1 MDKVALTA
9 AGLYVIVLLRAGGT
23 FAVGWLA
30 GAGARRSKYAERI
43 SASKLQR
50 VESAI
55 QRWGAPV
62 VAVSFLTVGFQ
73 TAANFLAG
81 TMRMPLRRYL
91 PALFI
96 GGAAW
101 AVIYATAGIG
111 VLQLLGRLFSEHA
124 GLGVAGVAALV
135 LVVGGVVVVR
145 RRNAARAAEREGAD
159 RDGTDRDGA
168 DREAVAPADET

>member
-30 GAGARRSKYAERI
+30 GAGARRSRFAGRI
-43 SASKLQR
+43 SSGKFQR
-50 VESAI
+50 VERAI

-81 TMRMPLRRYL
+81 SMRMPLPRYL
-91 PALFI
+91 PALFL

-101 AVIYATAGIG
+101 ALLYATVGLGALE
-111 VLQLLGRLFSEHA
+111 VLARLFAERTA
-124 GLGVAGVAALV
+124 LGVTAVAV
-135 LVVGGVVVVR
+135 LLLAVCGVVVYR
-145 RRNAARAAEREGAD
+145 RRRSAAPAPHEAAAEKS
-159 RDGTDRDGA
+159 
-168 DREAVAPADET
+168 

>member
-30 GAGARRSKYAERI
+30 GAGARRSRYAGRI
-43 SASKLQR
+43 ASGKFAR
-50 VESAI
+50 VERAI

-81 TMRMPLRRYL
+81 SMRMPLPRYL

-101 AVIYATAGIG
+101 ALLYATVG
-111 VLQLLGRLFSEHA
+111 LGALEMVKRLFAEQTA
-124 GLGVAGVAALV
+124 LGVAAVVALL
-135 LVVGGVVVVR
+135 LVVCGVVVHR
-145 RRNAARAAEREGAD
+145 RRNAAPAPRDAAVEESSS
-159 RDGTDRDGA
+159 
-168 DREAVAPADET
+168 

>member
-1 MDKVALTA
+1 MEIVLTA
-9 AGLYVIVLLRAGGT
+9 GALYVIVLLRAGGT

-30 GAGARRSKYAERI
+30 GAGARRSRFAGRI
-43 SASKLQR
+43 SSAKFRR
-50 VESAI
+50 VERAI

-81 TMRMPLRRYL
+81 SMRMPLPRYL

-101 AVIYATAGIG
+101 ALLYATAGLG
-111 VLQLLGRLFSEHA
+111 ALEVLGRLFA
-124 GLGVAGVAALV
+124 GRTALGVSAVAV
-135 LVVGGVVVVR
+135 LLLAVCGVVAYR
-145 RRNAARAAEREGAD
+145 RRRPVPPSGD
-159 RDGTDRDGA
+159 T
-168 DREAVAPADET
+168 APDAS

>member
-9 AGLYVIVLLRAGGT
+9 AGLYAIVLVRAGGT

-30 GAGARRSKYAERI
+30 GAGVRRSRLAERV
-43 SASKLQR
+43 SSTKFRRLER
-50 VESAI
+50 AI

-81 TMRMPLRRYL
+81 SMRMPLPRYL
-91 PALFI
+91 PALFV

-101 AVIYATAGIG
+101 ALVYATVGIG
-111 VLQLLGRLFSEHA
+111 ALDLLAKLFAERT
-124 GLGVAGVAALV
+124 GLGVAAVAALLAV
-135 LVVGGVVVVR
+135 CGAVVYWR
-145 RRNAARAAEREGAD
+145 RSAASAT
-159 RDGTDRDGA
+159 RDV
-168 DREAVAPADET
+168 EADES

>member
-9 AGLYVIVLLRAGGT
+9 AGLYAIVLVRAGGT

-30 GAGARRSKYAERI
+30 GAGVRRSRLAERVS
-43 SASKLQR
+43 SAKFRRLER
-50 VESAI
+50 AI

-81 TMRMPLRRYL
+81 SMRMPLPRYL
-91 PALFI
+91 PALFV

-101 AVIYATAGIG
+101 ALVYATVGIG
-111 VLQLLGRLFSEHA
+111 ALDLLAKLFAERT
-124 GLGVAGVAALV
+124 GLGVAAVVALLAV
-135 LVVGGVVVVR
+135 CAAVVYWR
-145 RRNAARAAEREGAD
+145 RSAASAP
-159 RDGTDRDGA
+159 
-168 DREAVAPADET
+168 REAQADES

>member
-1 MDKVALTA
+1 MGKIAMTA
-9 AGLYVIVLLRAGGT
+9 ATLYVIVLLRAGGT

-30 GAGARRSKYAERI
+30 GAGARRSRFAERI
-43 SASKLQR
+43 SSAKFQR

-81 TMRMPLRRYL
+81 TMRMPLSRYL
-91 PALFI
+91 PALFV

-101 AVIYATAGIG
+101 ALIYATVGIG
-111 VLQLLGRLFSEHA
+111 ALAALGALFARHTA
-124 GLGVAGVAALV
+124 LGVAGVAVLLLGACGLV
-135 LVVGGVVVVR
+135 AYR
-145 RRNAARAAEREGAD
+145 RRRAA
-159 RDGTDRDGA
+159 TT
-168 DREAVAPADET
+168 APDADEPGLS

>member
-30 GAGARRSKYAERI
+30 GAGARRSRFAERI
-43 SASKLQR
+43 SSAKVRR
-50 VESAI
+50 VERAI

-62 VAVSFLTVGFQ
+62 VALSFLTIGFQ

-81 TMRMPLRRYL
+81 SMRMPLSRYL
-91 PALFI
+91 PALFV

-101 AVIYATAGIG
+101 ALVYATAGLG
-111 VLQLLGRLFSEHA
+111 ALELLRRLFAEHTA
-124 GLGVAGVAALV
+124 LGVAV
-135 LVVGGVVVVR
+135 VVGLLLAVGCGIALHR
-145 RRNAARAAEREGAD
+145 RRRAEPAPDAGPEGS
-159 RDGTDRDGA
+159 
-168 DREAVAPADET
+168 